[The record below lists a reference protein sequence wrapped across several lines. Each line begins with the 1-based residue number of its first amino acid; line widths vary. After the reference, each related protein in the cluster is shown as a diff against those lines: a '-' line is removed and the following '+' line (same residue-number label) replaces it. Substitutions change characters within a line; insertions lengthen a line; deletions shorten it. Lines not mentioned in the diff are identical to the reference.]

1 MRLKFIKKKIFVKT
15 SLTTSDGKSEK
26 KIENNFSSSLTG
38 TKSGGFLNASG
49 NYLVATEV
57 PIKSFPLN

>member
-1 MRLKFIKKKIFVKT
+1 MRLNVRKKYFVKI

-26 KIENNFSSSLTG
+26 KIENIFLSSLTG
-38 TKSGGFLNASG
+38 TKSSGFLNASG
-49 NYLVATEV
+49 NYLMATEV